1 MAFKHIGIAL
11 LVPVLAW
18 AGTPFASAHA
28 RLQSSYPAKNEVLS
42 FAPKSAWLLFN
53 EEILTLD
60 GKAKNF
66 LFVMNSSR
74 QRVDRKNI
82 RVEKSKISVDIAGN
96 LKPGKYQLRYRVVS
110 ADGHALQGSIGFTY
124 KP

>member
-1 MAFKHIGIAL
+1 MTFKHMGIAL
-11 LVPVLAW
+11 LVPVLAL

-28 RLQSSYPAKNEVLS
+28 QLKSSYPAKNEVLS
-42 FAPKSAWLLFN
+42 VAPKSAWLLFN

-66 LFVMNSSR
+66 LYVMNSKR
-74 QRVDRKNI
+74 QRVDLREF
-82 RVEKSKISVDIAGN
+82 RVEKSKISVNLKGN

>member
-1 MAFKHIGIAL
+1 MAFRHIGIAL
-11 LVPVLAW
+11 LVPFLVLA
-18 AGTPFASAHA
+18 GMPDASAHA
-28 RLQSSYPAKNEVLS
+28 QLQSSYPAKNEVLS
-42 FAPKSAWLLFN
+42 IVPKRAWLLFN

-66 LFVMNSSR
+66 LHVVNSNR
-74 QRVDRKNI
+74 QRVDLRDI
-82 RVEKSKISVDIAGN
+82 RIAKSKISVNLKSN

-110 ADGHALQGSIGFTY
+110 ADGHALQGSIGFIY